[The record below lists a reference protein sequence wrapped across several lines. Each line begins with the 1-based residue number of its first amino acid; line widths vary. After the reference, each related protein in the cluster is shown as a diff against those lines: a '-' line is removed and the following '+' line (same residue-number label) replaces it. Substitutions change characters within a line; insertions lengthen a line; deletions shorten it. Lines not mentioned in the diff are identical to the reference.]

1 MGTPTETMWEPIAR
15 FTPHL
20 DQLQHKGEIISRE
33 THRKKLPI
41 TMIVTQYWTKV
52 ATNLAQKFQNRHL
65 VRSKI
70 NI

>member
-1 MGTPTETMWEPIAR
+1 MWEAIAR

-20 DQLQHKGEIISRE
+20 DQVQHKGETISSE
-33 THRKKLPI
+33 TPLRPPHW
-41 TMIVTQYWTKV
+41 TVSAQYWTKV

-65 VRSKI
+65 VRSKL

>member
-1 MGTPTETMWEPIAR
+1 MWEAIAR

-20 DQLQHKGEIISRE
+20 DQVQHKGETISSE
-33 THRKKLPI
+33 TPLDPQ
-41 TMIVTQYWTKV
+41 TVSAQYWTKV

-65 VRSKI
+65 VRSKL